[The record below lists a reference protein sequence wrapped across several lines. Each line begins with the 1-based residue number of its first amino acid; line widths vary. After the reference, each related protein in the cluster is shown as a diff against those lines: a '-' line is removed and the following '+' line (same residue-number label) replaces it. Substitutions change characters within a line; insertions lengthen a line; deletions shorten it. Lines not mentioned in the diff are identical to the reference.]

1 MFRNFLV
8 MRGRSNFRRNNVAL
22 YLCYRGQEK
31 FTSYPDLRFQRI
43 LGHSKFSNLSP
54 SRYYY
59 DKNIM
64 TKVHGKRYAYKFDF
78 HGLMAACQAQAQGGD
93 PSANMIANY
102 TKFHQQH
109 HPHSH
114 VMLQN
119 ELVASNNNNSNNYGS
134 PSTSGGIS
142 LMTSTNNVSF
152 KPIQSLGSPSSTIV
166 SSTSTPTPPTP
177 SSLFPVSPPYWSYP
191 FDQRPSF

>member
-1 MFRNFLV
+1 MKLKND
-8 MRGRSNFRRNNVAL
+8 
-22 YLCYRGQEK
+22 
-31 FTSYPDLRFQRI
+31 DLSSI
-43 LGHSKFSNLSP
+43 

-93 PSANMIANY
+93 PSANMIASY

-119 ELVASNNNNSNNYGS
+119 VQNELSGNNNNNSNNYGAAT
-134 PSTSGGIS
+134 TSGGIS
-142 LMTSTNNVSF
+142 LSSTNNLSF
-152 KPIQSLGSPSSTIV
+152 KPIQSLGSPTSTVV

-177 SSLFPVSPPYWSYP
+177 SLFPVSPTYWSYP
-191 FDQRPSF
+191 FDQRPPPTF